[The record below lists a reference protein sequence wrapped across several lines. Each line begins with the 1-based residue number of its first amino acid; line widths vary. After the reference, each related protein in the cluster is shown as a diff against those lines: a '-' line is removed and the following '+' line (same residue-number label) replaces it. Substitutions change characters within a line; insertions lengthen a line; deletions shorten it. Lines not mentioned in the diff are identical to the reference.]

1 MRLADESAAD
11 AAAARPDRGMR
22 VQYDER
28 LYGPRVRGTPLPLS
42 TAFLKKYIAVVKR
55 RCAAMP
61 LTPDAMEAIGDF
73 YAELR
78 SSAAD
83 VRGERGKMS
92 FFLSF
97 LSFSFFFENQ
107 RRKTFFFCEKKGG
120 EGESRE
126 EKKTHLSFF
135 SFPLHLLLLHEKT
148 TNQHS

>member
-1 MRLADESAAD
+1 MRLADESAAE

-28 LYGPRVRGTPLPLS
+28 LYGPRVAGTPLPLS

-55 RCAAMP
+55 RCASMP

-83 VRGERGKMS
+83 VRGMS
-92 FFLSF
+92 FFSRV
-97 LSFSFFFENQ
+97 FFFS
-107 RRKTFFFCEKKGG
+107 
-120 EGESRE
+120 EGARGSPFSGRE
-126 EKKTHLSFF
+126 RER
-135 SFPLHLLLLHEKT
+135 E
-148 TNQHS
+148 